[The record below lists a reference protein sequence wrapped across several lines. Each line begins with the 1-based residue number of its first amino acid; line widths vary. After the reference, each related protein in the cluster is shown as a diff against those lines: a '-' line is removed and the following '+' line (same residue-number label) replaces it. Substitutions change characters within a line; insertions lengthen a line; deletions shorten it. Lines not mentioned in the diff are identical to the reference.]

1 MGCPATCR
9 PNRTDCPCQMPSPF
23 RSRGSPHKPTLL
35 FAAVL
40 TAATLL
46 PFTQTAH
53 AAAQPTLAQQALPA
67 ALEGAINDATAALPR
82 ARDLDAGQRKQAED
96 LLRDALADDQAA
108 TDAAAARQGF
118 LDAAQKALPAD
129 AATSVPGS
137 DAAQS
142 FADWR
147 ARLPVDEDVAPLADL
162 LESERSQLGA
172 AQASLHNLEDA
183 LQKQTQRPDALRD
196 ELAAARAAQPD
207 TAAAANDTPRT
218 LATAMHLRAQ
228 AAERLQR
235 CRLAMLETEQRTYEA
250 RMRALFAQRTAA
262 RRGIDEHGQRVHWLE
277 NMVLDRYASRV
288 SDLVT
293 RLGAERDKLDSEQAA
308 PVLRE
313 TASGNLA
320 LAQDLAATIKRNASL
335 RDVQNAYAS
344 ERNDTEQ
351 AAKNTKARL
360 DLGGVSEDVGALL
373 LAERRKLKPLNS
385 LKRELADMRNE
396 LAQGKLAA
404 IDLREQQDR
413 LENMDGAIAATLAR
427 AGQPPAITGPLHD
440 GLERLLTTRADLY
453 TRLIA
458 AKTRQTTIAEEA
470 EQQLAGLLA
479 STSALN
485 GMLDSNL
492 FAIPSEMP
500 VGAAWFGELARAL
513 RGLVHP
519 KQGAE
524 VAGFVD
530 TVRANLVLSAATLLT
545 LLAAVYA
552 RRRVPAEFE
561 RLAAPL
567 RRIRTDRFR
576 YTMWALALTI
586 LAAAPV
592 ALFWALLARLFL
604 RTTNADPLEGTLGLA
619 TASIALPWFALAFL
633 HWLNRDD
640 GLAHAHFRWLR
651 ARRVA
656 LRRAVPWIA
665 LAVIVPIFIHNWLRE
680 TSGSETDS
688 TIGRALFIAGT
699 LGLAAIAWH
708 LLAPGRVWAQRGAK
722 LDDEPIRLR
731 QFVRF
736 GLSAAFVVLAALATI
751 GYFFTAT
758 LFTEHLLLS
767 LMALLAVSVIHGLA
781 VRWLTLGERRLA
793 LKRAEDR
800 QTAELESAGPPVEGE
815 ALPEVE
821 PEEMALA
828 DLGAQTR
835 RVLRLVTVLLFAA
848 VLLAIWS
855 DIAPALSFLDGITVW
870 KSSSTSADGKAVEL
884 NVTLRHVLESALLLA
899 MTFIAT
905 RNLPGL
911 LEIGVLRR
919 LSIDAP
925 TRYAITSVVRYLIVL
940 GGVLV
945 GLSLLGLHWANLQ
958 WLAAGLT
965 VGLGFGL
972 QEIFANFIS
981 GLIVLFER
989 PARVGDI
996 ITIGNIEGT
1005 VTRIRTRAT
1014 TILDWDN
1021 KEVIVPNKAFITE
1034 RLINWTLSDTTT
1046 RVVIKVGIAYRN
1058 DARLAQKLLLQV
1070 AEQHTLVLRDP
1081 APLAWMTGFGDST
1094 QDFELRVYVA
1104 EINQRNL
1111 VRNELQMRIAEV
1123 FREHD
1128 VEIAYPTRDVWFRNV
1143 LETNQPAPTAD
1154 ASSASKR
1161 E

>member
-1 MGCPATCR
+1 MFR
-9 PNRTDCPCQMPSPF
+9 PF
-23 RSRGSPHKPTLL
+23 RLLGFLCKPAFLL
-35 FAAVL
+35 AAVFAA
-40 TAATLL
+40 TSL
-46 PFTQTAH
+46 P
-53 AAAQPTLAQQALPA
+53 AAQPVRTPVTQSIPAQPALPPALDASINA
-67 ALEGAINDATAALPR
+67 ALSALPR
-82 ARDLDAGQRKQAED
+82 ARDLDAEQRKQAED
-96 LLRDALADDQAA
+96 LLRDALTDDQAA
-108 TDAAAARQGF
+108 GDAVAARQGY
-118 LDAAQKALPAD
+118 LDAAQKAVPAD
-129 AATSVPGS
+129 AASPVSGDS
-137 DAAQS
+137 GQS

-147 ARLPVDEDVAPLADL
+147 ARLPNDEDATQLADL
-162 LESERSQLGA
+162 LESERNQLGA

-183 LQKQTQRPDALRD
+183 LQKQTQRPDAMRD
-196 ELAAARAAQPD
+196 ELAAARAAQP
-207 TAAAANDTPRT
+207 AAPVANNTPRT
-218 LATAMHLRAQ
+218 LAAAMRLRAQ

-235 CRLAMLETEQRTYEA
+235 CRIAMLETEQRTYEA
-250 RMRALFAQRTAA
+250 RMRDLFAQRTAA
-262 RRGIDEHGQRVHWLE
+262 RRDIDEHGQRVHWLE
-277 NMVLDRYASRV
+277 NMVLDRYASRA

-293 RLGAERDKLDSEQAA
+293 RLGAERDKLDAEQAA
-308 PVLRE
+308 PVLRD
-313 TASGNLA
+313 TAAGNLA

-335 RDVQNAYAS
+335 RDLQNEYTT
-344 ERNDTEQ
+344 ERSDTEQ
-351 AAKNTKARL
+351 AAKNTRARL
-360 DLGGVSEDVGALL
+360 DLGGVSEAVGALL
-373 LAERRKLKPLNS
+373 LAERRKLKPLSALN
-385 LKRELADMRNE
+385 RELADVRNE
-396 LAQGKLAA
+396 LAQSKLAA
-404 IDLREQQDR
+404 IDLRERQDR

-440 GLERLLTTRADLY
+440 GLERLLTTRSDLC

-458 AKTRQTTIAEEA
+458 AKTRQIAIAEDT
-470 EQQLAGLLA
+470 EQQLAGLIA

-492 FAIPSEMP
+492 FAIPSERP
-500 VGAAWFGELARAL
+500 ISAAWFGELARAL
-513 RGLVHP
+513 RNLVHP
-519 KQGAE
+519 KQATQ
-524 VAGFVD
+524 VASFVD
-530 TVRANLVLSAATLLT
+530 TVRANTALSAAALLM
-545 LLAAVYA
+545 LAAAVYA

-561 RLAAPL
+561 RLAALL

-576 YTMWALALTI
+576 NTTWALVLTI
-586 LAAAPV
+586 LAAAPIAV
-592 ALFWALLARLFL
+592 FWTILARLFL
-604 RTTNADPLEGTLGLA
+604 HTANADPLEGTLGLA
-619 TASIALPWFALAFL
+619 TASIALPWFALSFL

-651 ARRVA
+651 ARRVS

-665 LAVIVPIFIHNWLRE
+665 LAAIVPTFIHNWLRE
-680 TSGSETDS
+680 TSGNEIDA

-708 LLAPGRVWAQRGAK
+708 LLGPGHIWAQRDART
-722 LDDEPIRLR
+722 DDEPVRLR
-731 QFVRF
+731 RITRF
-736 GLSAAFVVLAALATI
+736 GLTAIFALLAVLAAA

-793 LKRAEDR
+793 LMRAEER
-800 QTAELESAGPPVEGE
+800 QRAELESMGPPVEGE
-815 ALPEVE
+815 ALPEAE
-821 PEEMALA
+821 PEEMSLA

-835 RVLRLVTVLLFAA
+835 RVLRLAILLLFATA
-848 VLLAIWS
+848 LLAIWS

-870 KSSSTSADGKAVEL
+870 KSSSVDEAGKTVAL

-919 LSIDAP
+919 LNIDAP
-925 TRYAITSVVRYLIVL
+925 TRYAIVSVVRYLIVL

-945 GLSLLGLHWANLQ
+945 GLSLLGLHWSNLQ

-996 ITIGNIEGT
+996 ITIGSIEGT

-1021 KEVIVPNKAFITE
+1021 REVIVPNKAFITE
-1034 RLINWTLSDTTT
+1034 RLVNWTLSDTTT
-1046 RVVIKVGIAYRN
+1046 RMVIKVGIGYRS
-1058 DARLAQKLLLQV
+1058 DARLAQKLLVQI

-1081 APLAWMTGFGDST
+1081 APLAWMTGFGDSSL
-1094 QDFELRVYVA
+1094 DFELRFYVA

-1123 FREHD
+1123 FCEHGI
-1128 VEIAYPTRDVWFRNV
+1128 EIAYPTRAVWLRNA
-1143 LETNQPAPTAD
+1143 LETDAAGQPAAPTAD
-1154 ASSASKR
+1154 ASNASKR